1 MNNLAQLK
9 TTSEIG
15 MKIDTPAS
23 RSMSRATEFSFTSS
37 ASPLDCD
44 YNNPRKPTGL
54 LWSEFYHRTH
64 KLLRTECWEQRS
76 LYPWSAADKDEPFSD
91 ITGAASVIKPFTFLI
106 VTFLLH
112 IVLTIMLFPT
122 LNDIY
127 DLRTKV
133 IHDLINASKYKAM
146 SNKWKQINEVT
157 GEVTHVY
164 QWNILQAI
172 TSTVTMSHLWIRL
185 R

>member
-1 MNNLAQLK
+1 MTPLLQGACRGQLNSVLHLPRHHW
-9 TTSEIG
+9 TAITIIHVNRRDYSDPNFITELTS
-15 MKIDTPAS
+15 
-23 RSMSRATEFSFTSS
+23 
-37 ASPLDCD
+37 C
-44 YNNPRKPTGL
+44 
-54 LWSEFYHRTH
+54 SE
-64 KLLRTECWEQRS
+64 TECWEQRS

-91 ITGAASVIKPFTFLI
+91 ITGAASVNKPFTFLI

-172 TSTVTMSHLWIRL
+172 TSTVKMSHL
-185 R
+185 

>member
-1 MNNLAQLK
+1 M
-9 TTSEIG
+9 
-15 MKIDTPAS
+15 
-23 RSMSRATEFSFTSS
+23 
-37 ASPLDCD
+37 
-44 YNNPRKPTGL
+44 
-54 LWSEFYHRTH
+54 
-64 KLLRTECWEQRS
+64 
-76 LYPWSAADKDEPFSD
+76 YPWSAADKDEPFSD
-91 ITGAASVIKPFTFLI
+91 ITGAASVNKPFTFLI

-146 SNKWKQINEVT
+146 SNKCKQINEVA

-172 TSTVTMSHLWIRL
+172 TSTVTMSHL
-185 R
+185 